1 MIGIGKTFESL
12 ILLSIP
18 VRCGQIFD
26 PLPIL
31 TPFGTCFTSHPNYTL
46 TATSTGVTER
56 LTLLLSTHSY
66 IVKNANWLQD
76 EALRSGVFYAVSR
89 SLKYFSM
96 TIIILIE
103 IQRREHPVNSLF
115 RGAKTLSPATN
126 NLISMK
132 QVRKDRTAFSRE
144 KSDIFIKE
152 SEICCNERDEYEANF
167 RSIIP
172 SSHQLGF
179 PILMGR

>member
-1 MIGIGKTFESL
+1 MIDKTFKSL
-12 ILLSIP
+12 ILLSTSL
-18 VRCGQIFD
+18 RCGQIFD

-89 SLKYFSM
+89 SLKYFSKP
-96 TIIILIE
+96 IIILIKYPKA
-103 IQRREHPVNSLF
+103 RAP
-115 RGAKTLSPATN
+115 G
-126 NLISMK
+126 
-132 QVRKDRTAFSRE
+132 
-144 KSDIFIKE
+144 
-152 SEICCNERDEYEANF
+152 
-167 RSIIP
+167 
-172 SSHQLGF
+172 
-179 PILMGR
+179 